1 MVLQGDDRRGESG
14 REAERQPPGRGR
26 LPPAC
31 SPSPQGEQQC
41 EGQEVGSRA
50 GGLRPD
56 PRPLRP
62 QPARP
67 EDLSQKTLSAWW
79 VEPEII
85 TNNCRL
91 DDF

>member
-1 MVLQGDDRRGESG
+1 MLQRDDRQGECG

-26 LPPAC
+26 PPPAG
-31 SPSPQGEQQC
+31 SPAPQGEQQC

-56 PRPLRP
+56 PRPCRP

-67 EDLSQKTLSAWW
+67 EEDRSSA
-79 VEPEII
+79 V
-85 TNNCRL
+85 
-91 DDF
+91 

>member
-1 MVLQGDDRRGESG
+1 MVLQWDDRRGESG

-31 SPSPQGEQQC
+31 SPSPQGEQRC

-56 PRPLRP
+56 PRPRRP

-67 EDLSQKTLSAWW
+67 EEDRSTAVRPQPEDAQCLVGGAGNNQK
-79 VEPEII
+79 
-85 TNNCRL
+85 
-91 DDF
+91 